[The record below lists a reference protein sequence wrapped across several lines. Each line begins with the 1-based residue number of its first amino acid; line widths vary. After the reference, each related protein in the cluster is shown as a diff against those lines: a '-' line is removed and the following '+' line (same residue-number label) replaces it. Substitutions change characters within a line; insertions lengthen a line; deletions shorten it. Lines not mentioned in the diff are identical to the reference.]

1 MSEAPLSASKGLPS
15 VLSLSKARAPT
26 RGWSGCRTARYRS
39 KQAIYLTII
48 EKCKDGVR
56 ARQRI
61 TSSILCPTYERA
73 QKVDMLFIDVP
84 ISGPS
89 GK

>member
-1 MSEAPLSASKGLPS
+1 MPYRLEHSTAADGGGRIATPGPL
-15 VLSLSKARAPT
+15 
-26 RGWSGCRTARYRS
+26 
-39 KQAIYLTII
+39 
-48 EKCKDGVR
+48 R